1 MTHKKT
7 NAVRI
12 MEGYKVPFEL
22 IEYEID
28 EVELSAEDAAAKTHV
43 PEEQTFKTLCV
54 RGDKSGV
61 IMVCVPGGRELDLK
75 ALAHISANKR
85 TELVKL
91 SEVISKEEAQIYT
104 NPHYGNLI
112 KLRKEI
118 CRRNPH

>member
-91 SEVISKEEAQIYT
+91 SEVTKLTGYVRGGCSPIGAKKTIQFT
-104 NPHYGNLI
+104 LI
-112 KLRKEI
+112 KAR
-118 CRRNPH
+118 